1 MNFAN
6 KSIADISRLAKRTD
20 YNVKISEIENKIPEI
35 ENKMPSSSG
44 LATTAILTAIENK
57 IPDVSSLVK
66 KADYDW
72 KILYTESKYITT
84 AGYNKF
90 TKYIVANNIKNK
102 NLVDK
107 LAIAGFINNAN
118 LDEKK

>member
-20 YNVKISEIENKIPEI
+20 YNVKISEIENKIP
-35 ENKMPSSSG
+35 SSSG
-44 LATTAILTAIENK
+44 LATTATLTAIENK

-66 KADYDW
+66 KTVYDW
-72 KILYTESKYITT
+72 KILYIESEYITT
-84 AGYNKF
+84 AAYNNF

-102 NLVDK
+102 NLVHK
-107 LAIAGFINNAN
+107 PAIAGFINNAD
-118 LDEKK
+118 LDFKK